1 MCRNCQRPYCLENTG
16 SHPNSEVKQGKAR
29 IVLGWVTPREVLWVL
44 LAFSTFQV
52 NLKRSKTRFLWKQ
65 PFSRF
70 SWKQPFSRFSRKRP
84 KPDFK
89 LFTVWKVWKLY
100 FSSFDTLK
108 SMCPDLEND
117 ISWKLKTAV
126 FHVFKLRHQ
135 FSGFKV
141 GFRENSD
148 FEKLGPNLKNPV
160 FEVFKFQFSNLTS
173 LSHCRNPKPLNP
185 KLKTQTLNL
194 NLKTLN
200 LNLNK
205 KSGTWF

>member
-1 MCRNCQRPYCLENTG
+1 MKTAFFKVF
-16 SHPNSEVKQGKAR
+16 VK
-29 IVLGWVTPREVLWVL
+29 T
-44 LAFSTFQV
+44 AFFKVFAKTA
-52 NLKRSKTRFLWKQ
+52 KTRFQTFHGLKSLKTVL
-65 PFSRF
+65 FKFRHLEIHVSR
-70 SWKQPFSRFSRKRP
+70 PRKR
-84 KPDFK
+84 
-89 LFTVWKVWKLY
+89 Y
-100 FSSFDTLK
+100 
-108 SMCPDLEND
+108 
-117 ISWKLKTAV
+117 ILKTAV
-126 FHVFKLRHQ
+126 FHVFKLRRQ

-160 FEVFKFQFSNLTS
+160 FEVFKFQFSNLNS